1 MGQSG
6 KGIGKEL
13 DASGGKEPRG
23 SVRTVGQR
31 QQRTLSVEGAA
42 RSLGVGEGIP
52 SLSRT
57 RFPVADGAA
66 HPWPL
71 GLAFPP
77 DFCER
82 RMGRLQN
89 HWRYPL
95 PRETCPNQNLPV
107 LATRARLSGN
117 AARADLVGQSSSSAS
132 GGLNGI
138 QSEQRRGGDI
148 PVWVSPH
155 PLSAGLF

>member
-1 MGQSG
+1 MGRSG

-13 DASGGKEPRG
+13 DANGGKEPRG

-42 RSLGVGEGIP
+42 RSLGVGEGVP

-71 GLAFPP
+71 GLASPVTSVRCEWEGSRITGVTLFPEKP
-77 DFCER
+77 VQTR
-82 RMGRLQN
+82 
-89 HWRYPL
+89 
-95 PRETCPNQNLPV
+95 TCP
-107 LATRARLSGN
+107 
-117 AARADLVGQSSSSAS
+117 
-132 GGLNGI
+132 
-138 QSEQRRGGDI
+138 
-148 PVWVSPH
+148 
-155 PLSAGLF
+155 F